1 MEATFYGVLGVPPD
15 ADDQTIVRAFRERA
29 KAKHPDVNDSPDATA
44 AFKRLQTAREV
55 LTDEAE
61 RERYDR
67 LGHAAYLRRTE
78 DCPGWAVPEA
88 DSDATKPAQAA
99 KSGEPADGTTRAST
113 GGRTATAATQRY
125 TDPDS
130 EATNRQAP
138 QSRQG
143 SSVAGTGTATAYY
156 QPGQRTNPGS
166 TGSVDT
172 LVGVAR
178 SVGVWAAVHVL
189 LVLSAVATAWLILSW
204 GAMSP
209 VSLVL
214 ATVVL
219 AAALAVSTLHVSI
232 RVYP

>member
-1 MEATFYGVLGVPPD
+1 MQATFYGVLGVPPD

-55 LTDEAE
+55 LTDDAE
-61 RERYDR
+61 RKRYDR
-67 LGHAAYLRRTE
+67 LGHEAYLRRTE
-78 DCPGWAVPEA
+78 DCPGWSVPA
-88 DSDATKPAQAA
+88 SGSDAT
-99 KSGEPADGTTRAST
+99 GTTGAAAQSSGA
-113 GGRTATAATQRY
+113 GGRTASAAARQY
-125 TDPDS
+125 AETDAETTDRR
-130 EATNRQAP
+130 AT

-166 TGSVDT
+166 AGLVDV
-172 LVGVAR
+172 LVDVAR
-178 SVGVWAAVHVL
+178 SVGVWAVVHVL
-189 LVLSAVATAWLILSW
+189 LVVSAAATAWLILSW